1 VSPRGVLRALRQKL
15 GELGYV
21 EGRDIVF
28 EIRAANEDFERLPE
42 LAADLVRANV
52 DVIVAVSPPAI
63 RAAEIATTTILI
75 VMAFSG
81 TDPGA
86 SVSGATL
93 DLLASPLAAGAQQ
106 AGRMPRIGVLLP
118 AEPAS
123 PTEPMRTLRRHSLSI
138 QAYCFWTMTRP

>member
-1 VSPRGVLRALRQKL
+1 LRALRQKL

-63 RAAEIATTTILI
+63 RAVEIATTTILI

-106 AGRMPRIGVLLP
+106 TFSG
-118 AEPAS
+118 S
-123 PTEPMRTLRRHSLSI
+123 C
-138 QAYCFWTMTRP
+138 QAICF